1 MHAKLSCIACRPIFA
16 YFVSFQSI
24 KIYILQDTYSEALQT
39 QPRGKEQSLEGD
51 GIENRHLLEGALD
64 LLEVH
69 SRFLDQPQKI
79 NGSALS
85 QSGRMGPRNYR
96 EQRTGVY
103 DGLHMK
109 REGGRARADRKAS
122 SQTSTGH
129 QERNPVR
136 DALCLEVS
144 FIFILFFGRDLVQD
158 VCSTYSMTLS

>member
-1 MHAKLSCIACRPIFA
+1 MS
-16 YFVSFQSI
+16 SSQSI
-24 KIYILQDTYSEALQT
+24 NQSVKIYIAPLQDTYSDALPT
-39 QPRGKEQSLEGD
+39 HAKRKRSLEKVVELQAPFGRCL
-51 GIENRHLLEGALD
+51 ID
-64 LLEVH
+64 LLEIH
-69 SRFLDQPQKI
+69 SRFLDQPQKM
-79 NGSALS
+79 NEFALS
-85 QSGRMGPRNYR
+85 QRGRMGPRNYR